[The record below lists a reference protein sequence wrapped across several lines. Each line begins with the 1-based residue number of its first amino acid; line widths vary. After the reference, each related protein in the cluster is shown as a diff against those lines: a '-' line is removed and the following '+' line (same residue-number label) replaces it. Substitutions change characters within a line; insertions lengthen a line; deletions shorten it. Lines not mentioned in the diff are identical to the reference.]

1 MALPLKGARRGHP
14 WLRGLWPIAV
24 LIPCLGWIASAALY
38 PAGAVAE
45 PAGEAAPARVT
56 AKPEGTLRIL
66 TWNVLEPTL
75 WERLAGALGLESV
88 AQARVRRVN
97 QAVKQLQPDVIALQ
111 EVGGDFPRLLGDD
124 PDGQGVSHTPLT
136 ALSEPPGGL
145 VLLSRYPIIAY
156 RYRKLASPA
165 GRHALF
171 ATVSVDGHEVTFAN
185 VHLESPLESRRQRER
200 QLLEID
206 GRLDSRHGS
215 VWLGDFNF
223 GDQDPEQRLP
233 LLSRWADGWARLHPT
248 PAVTYDLAT
257 NPLAR
262 ANAFAGEPSRRLD
275 RILLSPD
282 LTPLAAGLVGQ
293 AAAGES
299 PPSDH
304 YGVWVDVRLPGGTL
318 QDTSGEI
325 K

>member
-1 MALPLKGARRGHP
+1 MKRGHP
-14 WLRGLWPIAV
+14 WPRRLLAIAV
-24 LIPCLGWIASAALY
+24 LILCLLGIDSAALY
-38 PAGAVAE
+38 PANAVAE
-45 PAGEAAPARVT
+45 PAGDTAPAQVT
-56 AKPEGTLRIL
+56 PKPEGTLRIL
-66 TWNVLEPTL
+66 TWNVLEPTG
-75 WERLAGALGLESV
+75 WERLAGALGLDAV
-88 AQARVRRVN
+88 AQARARRVN
-97 QAVKQLQPDVIALQ
+97 QAIQRLQADVIALQ
-111 EVGGDFPRLLGDD
+111 EVDADLLQVLGDD
-124 PDGQGVSHTPLT
+124 PDGPGVVHTTLP

-145 VLLSRYPIIAY
+145 VLLSRYPIVAY

-171 ATVSVDGHEVTFAN
+171 ATVSVDGHEIRFAN

-206 GRLDSRHGS
+206 GRLASRHQS

-233 LLSRWADGWARLHPT
+233 LLSWWVDGWARLHPT
-248 PAVTYDLAT
+248 TAVTYDLAT

-262 ANAFAGEPSRRLD
+262 KNAFAGEPSRRLD

-282 LTPLAAGLVGQ
+282 LPPLAAGLVGQ

-318 QDTSGEI
+318 R
-325 K
+325 